1 MRPYPFELY
10 DKLTGFGESAM
21 KTARLLSFAF
31 LCALLL
37 QAGDVPRDAPDL
49 KLKTT
54 TGRTVSLAALKGKVV
69 AVMWLSTDCSHC
81 RQTSEMIGPIYEEL
95 APKGLEILGLAVN
108 PNSPGNIDAFVR
120 NHGVKF
126 PIGVS
131 NRSDW
136 MRFAD
141 LSVMARAYVPYMM
154 IVDRKGV
161 IRHEHPG
168 RDRVFWADQEANMR
182 KEFSDLLAESSGAS
196 D

>member
-1 MRPYPFELY
+1 
-10 DKLTGFGESAM
+10 M
-21 KTARLLSFAF
+21 KTARLLSLAF
-31 LCALLL
+31 LSALLL
-37 QAGDVPRDAPDL
+37 CAGGVPRKAPDL

-54 TGRTVSLAALKGKVV
+54 AGKTVSLAALKGKVV
-69 AVMWLSTDCSHC
+69 AVMWFSTDCPHC
-81 RQTSEMIGPIYEEL
+81 QQTSEMLGPIYAEL

-108 PNSPGNIDAFVR
+108 PNSPANIDAFER
-120 NHGVKF
+120 KHGVKF

-161 IRHEHPG
+161 IRYEHPG
-168 RDRVFWADQEANMR
+168 RDRIFWADQEANMR
-182 KEFSDLLAESSGAS
+182 KAFNELLAEGSGAS

>member
-1 MRPYPFELY
+1 
-10 DKLTGFGESAM
+10 M

-31 LCALLL
+31 LSTLLL
-37 QAGDVPRDAPDL
+37 HAGDVPRDAPDL
-49 KLKTT
+49 KLRTT
-54 TGRTVSLAALKGKVV
+54 TGKTVSLATLKGKVV
-69 AVMWLSTDCSHC
+69 AVMWFSTDCPHC
-81 RQTSEMIGPIYEEL
+81 QQTSEMIGPIYEEM
-95 APKGLEILGLAVN
+95 APKGLEILACAVN

-120 NHGVKF
+120 KHGVKF

-141 LSVMARAYVPYMM
+141 LSVMARAYVPYIM

-161 IRHEHPG
+161 IRYEHPG

-182 KEFSDLLAESSGAS
+182 KEFSELLVESSGAS